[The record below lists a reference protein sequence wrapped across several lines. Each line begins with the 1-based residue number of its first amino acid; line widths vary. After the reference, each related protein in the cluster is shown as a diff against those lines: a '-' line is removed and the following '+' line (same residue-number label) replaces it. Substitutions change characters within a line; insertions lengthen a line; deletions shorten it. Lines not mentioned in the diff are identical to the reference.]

1 MAFGCY
7 MPPAYK
13 LLPCINRNRLYW
25 VLETD
30 KNVSRPLNHRHR
42 NLRPKTD
49 EICQMTKNA
58 VFFVKAEQGKQRL
71 GKQGKS
77 GVKLGAKL
85 CLAHFRLVFLL
96 GLTIYLLFISRL
108 LGQNIV
114 LLEFSKVL
122 VYFWRVKEKQLF
134 CMLIGQMR
142 IMEIWLT

>member
-1 MAFGCY
+1 
-7 MPPAYK
+7 
-13 LLPCINRNRLYW
+13 
-25 VLETD
+25 
-30 KNVSRPLNHRHR
+30 
-42 NLRPKTD
+42 
-49 EICQMTKNA
+49 MTKNA

-85 CLAHFRLVFLL
+85 CLAHFTLVFLL

-122 VYFWRVKEKQLF
+122 VYFWRVYQRVWTIF
-134 CMLIGQMR
+134 CITFWQDYSCKIKRIDEEGEITFLYADRSNENHGNLTNLML
-142 IMEIWLT
+142 LH